1 MFEWL
6 AKSHVAT
13 VANINSK
20 TKIIYA
26 LNAANIRYYLKCRDI
41 NRYSATKRGRI
52 GKIGIKPKYVTE
64 IFVDKCNFLESK
76 SALLRKVS
84 KTATLQ

>member
-1 MFEWL
+1 ML
-6 AKSHVAT
+6 QLLQY
-13 VANINSK
+13 INSK

-41 NRYSATKRGRI
+41 NRYSATKRDRI

-64 IFVDKCNFLESK
+64 IFVDRENADMAKTIVR
-76 SALLRKVS
+76 AL
-84 KTATLQ
+84 

>member
-13 VANINSK
+13 AANINSK

-26 LNAANIRYYLKCRDI
+26 LNATNIRYYLKCRDI
-41 NRYSATKRGRI
+41 NRYTTKRGRI
-52 GKIGIKPKYVTE
+52 EKISIKPKYVTE
-64 IFVDKCNFLESK
+64 IFVDRENADMAKTIVR
-76 SALLRKVS
+76 AL
-84 KTATLQ
+84 

>member
-13 VANINSK
+13 AANINSK

-41 NRYSATKRGRI
+41 NRYSTTKRDRI
-52 GKIGIKPKYVTE
+52 GKICIKPKYVTE
-64 IFVDKCNFLESK
+64 IFVDRENADMAKMIVR
-76 SALLRKVS
+76 AL
-84 KTATLQ
+84 

>member
-13 VANINSK
+13 AANINSK

-26 LNAANIRYYLKCRDI
+26 LNATNIRYYLKCRDI
-41 NRYSATKRGRI
+41 NRYSTTKRGRI
-52 GKIGIKPKYVTE
+52 EKISIKSKYVTE
-64 IFVDKCNFLESK
+64 IFVDRENADMAKTIVR
-76 SALLRKVS
+76 AL
-84 KTATLQ
+84 

>member
-13 VANINSK
+13 AANINSK

-26 LNAANIRYYLKCRDI
+26 LNATNIRYYLKCRDI
-41 NRYSATKRGRI
+41 NRYSTTKRGRI
-52 GKIGIKPKYVTE
+52 EKIGIKPKYVTE
-64 IFVDKCNFLESK
+64 IFVDRQNADMAKTIVR
-76 SALLRKVS
+76 AL
-84 KTATLQ
+84 

>member
-13 VANINSK
+13 AANINSK

-41 NRYSATKRGRI
+41 NRYSATKRDRI
-52 GKIGIKPKYVTE
+52 VKIGIKPKYVTE
-64 IFVDKCNFLESK
+64 IFMDKCDFLESK

-84 KTATLQ
+84 KTVTLQ

>member
-1 MFEWL
+1 MNGL
-6 AKSHVAT
+6 L
-13 VANINSK
+13 NPMLQLLQYINSK

-41 NRYSATKRGRI
+41 NRYSATKRDRI

-64 IFVDKCNFLESK
+64 IFVDRENADMAKTIVR
-76 SALLRKVS
+76 AL
-84 KTATLQ
+84 